1 MKIIFF
7 LLLNFFFISFLPAEI
22 IYKTIDAEGNVSFSD
37 DRTKEA
43 EEIIIK
49 TSKAINASK
58 AQSSKAILPK
68 DKPNKFNYTNLTID
82 IPKDDATIH
91 SGGGNVNIKAMLMP
105 KLLENDVIVLLMDG
119 KEVQRGKSLSFL
131 LENVDRGTHEIY
143 MTIENQVKKVIK
155 RSAKIIF
162 HVRRV
167 VQLSPEI
174 RTDPKV
180 ITPLNPPKTPKPTIS
195 PTNPP
200 RPTIPKS

>member
-1 MKIIFF
+1 MKIISF
-7 LLLNFFFISFLPAEI
+7 LFLNFFFISFLPAEI

-37 DRTKEA
+37 DRTEEA
-43 EEIIIK
+43 EEIRIK

-58 AQSSKAILPK
+58 AQSSKVSLPK
-68 DKPNKFNYTNLTID
+68 DKLKKFNYTNLTID

-105 KLLENDVIVLLMDG
+105 KLLENDMLVLLMDG

-143 MTIENQVKKVIK
+143 MTIENQVKKVLK

-180 ITPLNPPKTPKPTIS
+180 ITPLNPPKPIKPTIS

-200 RPTIPKS
+200 RPTIPNS

>member
-1 MKIIFF
+1 
-7 LLLNFFFISFLPAEI
+7 
-22 IYKTIDAEGNVSFSD
+22 
-37 DRTKEA
+37 
-43 EEIIIK
+43 
-49 TSKAINASK
+49 
-58 AQSSKAILPK
+58 
-68 DKPNKFNYTNLTID
+68 
-82 IPKDDATIH
+82 
-91 SGGGNVNIKAMLMP
+91 MLMP
-105 KLLENDVIVLLMDG
+105 KLLENDVIVLFMDG